1 MKSTAKL
8 TFDANTI
15 NMLSD
20 LPHQAERA
28 NVPEIELL
36 IGIGQ
41 KPFNSR
47 GLNFKINRVAL
58 DKQQIKAL
66 NTPDGLSIIGKSILA
81 DKESKTRCFFFAC
94 FTSDDPEQDL
104 DSLKFE
110 HPEAHLFR
118 KTKTQAEAIYLVE
131 GWKDECTNLKNAMFE
146 TKVSDFRA
154 FSTLKVVE
162 GEYRINKLEASMN
175 IYKFA
180 SIFGA
185 DGKLRPKKFEPK
197 KMELKTLDKSMMPDL
212 LYRFCNIPHIGAL
225 ETADYVF
232 AKTLTFI
239 GTLVAKSYKVSVDN
253 SVGLAPV
260 IWSACIGRP
269 GTGKTPTQRVLL
281 DLFGAFQLSQ
291 SDIKSSK
298 ADDELIKIAER
309 VINSDIGKEM
319 KEELDTKEKINLDRY
334 SRKKSKQGL
343 IQSSNKTL
351 DAAGKILP
359 VTDLTGAGLVELLKG
374 DKFSILYVEDELEK
388 GMMYLARTDQ
398 AVLRGILLQS
408 ESGSAEIGKARADGF
423 SQIKNAA
430 VALMANI
437 QDDLFLKLVR
447 ALESQNDGFLNRL
460 QLSVYNETK
469 RDKTYDNDAVN
480 IKDEMMEFLEFL
492 SESVAQKDQA
502 TLVALDRK
510 AQSKYDRFIEKLRI
524 FIEKNVNNSV
534 FVSQISKY
542 SGTAPRVALI
552 YQFFLEFE
560 KDDTYLSEDFEVS
573 QQAFLMAEKTMHY
586 AKSHAEKAFK
596 AETDQLHHD
605 ASFLLK
611 KLLELPANFE
621 FTASNIAQKNWQFIQ
636 RDTQRVETLLD
647 YLLSFG
653 LVTCKYEAR
662 KTVWKVRNSARL
674 AKH

>member
-1 MKSTAKL
+1 MKSTTKL
-8 TFDANTI
+8 TFDTSTI

-20 LPHQAERA
+20 LPHPLERA
-28 NVPEIELL
+28 DCPEIEML

-41 KPFNSR
+41 KPFNPK
-47 GLNFKINRVAL
+47 GLKFKINDRAL
-58 DKQQIKAL
+58 DKQEVKAL
-66 NTPDGLSIIGKSILA
+66 NTPNGVSIVGKSIRA
-81 DKESKTRCFFFAC
+81 NKESKTGYFFFAC
-94 FTSDDPEQDL
+94 FASNDSEHDL
-104 DSLKFE
+104 ESFKDE
-110 HPEAHLFR
+110 HPEAHFFR
-118 KTKTQAEAIYLVE
+118 ETKKKIEAIYLVK
-131 GWKDECTNLKNAMFE
+131 GWEDECTKLKKAMHA
-146 TKVSDFRA
+146 TKINGFSA
-154 FSTLKVVE
+154 FSTLKILK
-162 GEYRINKLEASMN
+162 GEYSINKLETSMN
-175 IYKFA
+175 VYKFA
-180 SIFGA
+180 SLFGA
-185 DGKLRPKKFEPK
+185 GEKLPPKKFESK
-197 KMELKTLDKSMMPDL
+197 KMQLKTLDKSMMPDL
-212 LYRFCNIPHIGAL
+212 LYRFCMVPHIGVL

-239 GTLVAKSYKVSVDN
+239 GTLVAKAYKVSVDN

-281 DLFGAFQLSQ
+281 DLFSAFQLSQ
-291 SDIKSSK
+291 SDIKNSK

-309 VINSDIGKEM
+309 VINLDIGKEM

-334 SRKKSKQGL
+334 SRKKSKKAL
-343 IQSSNKTL
+343 IQSSKKTL

-447 ALESQNDGFLNRL
+447 AVESQNDGFLNRL
-460 QLSVYNETK
+460 QLAVYSETK
-469 RDKTYDNDAVN
+469 RDKAYDDKAIN
-480 IKDEMMEFLEFL
+480 IKDDMLEFLTFL

-510 AQSKYDRFIEKLRI
+510 AQSKYDCFIEKLRLA
-524 FIEKNVNNSV
+524 IEKSVNSPV
-534 FVSQISKY
+534 FTSHISKY
-542 SGTAPRVALI
+542 SGTVLRVALI

-560 KDDTYLSEDFEVS
+560 KDDSILGEDFEVS
-573 QQAFLMAEKTMHY
+573 QQAFLMAEKSIHY
-586 AKSHAEKAFK
+586 IKSHAAKAFK

-611 KLLELPANFE
+611 RLLELPANFE
-621 FTASNIAQKNWQFIQ
+621 FTASTIAQKNWQFIQ